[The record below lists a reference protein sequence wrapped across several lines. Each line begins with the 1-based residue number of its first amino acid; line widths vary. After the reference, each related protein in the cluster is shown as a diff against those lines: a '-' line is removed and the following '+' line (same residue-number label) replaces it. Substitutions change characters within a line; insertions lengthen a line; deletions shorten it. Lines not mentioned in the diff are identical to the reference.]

1 MNQQKLE
8 EEFNKRFPN
17 KESGYIDKNG
27 NNVWIFFPAVDAKEL
42 KQFISDNYIPKAEVE
57 HLIIQAEAKG
67 AEQAIETFE
76 KVPKPNSTN

>member
-1 MNQQKLE
+1 MDFNLNFMNQQKLE
-8 EEFNKRFPN
+8 
-17 KESGYIDKNG
+17 
-27 NNVWIFFPAVDAKEL
+27 KEL
-42 KQFISDNYIPKAEVE
+42 INKIGIDAGEDGVGKWIAVYINDLMELIQDNYIPKAEVE

>member
-1 MNQQKLE
+1 MNNQKLE
-8 EEFNKRFPN
+8 KEFDKKF
-17 KESGYIDKNG
+17 SGMGSLDLPKGYEVYYLDGIKSDK
-27 NNVWIFFPAVDAKEL
+27 I